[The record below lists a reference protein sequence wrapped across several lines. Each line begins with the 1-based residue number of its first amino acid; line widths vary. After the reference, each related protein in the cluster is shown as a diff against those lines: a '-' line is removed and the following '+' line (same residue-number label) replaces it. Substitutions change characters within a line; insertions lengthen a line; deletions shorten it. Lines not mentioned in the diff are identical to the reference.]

1 MGTAKRTLVYFK
13 SDGIN
18 RSVGVLRDDSP
29 MISKMSRKRN
39 ANRRKYLQIGG
50 KWRQMK
56 EKMVCGNLPQLAE
69 FVRLATPLARFG
81 KVVRTASKQ
90 RVGSSS
96 LPGRATSLILLSQV
110 ARCSWKLS
118 AGARSCVSS
127 ATLLKSG
134 TPSPS
139 EKPN

>member
-96 LPGRATSLILLSQV
+96 LPGRATAFDLID
-110 ARCSWKLS
+110 A
-118 AGARSCVSS
+118 
-127 ATLLKSG
+127 
-134 TPSPS
+134 
-139 EKPN
+139 E